1 MGKASME
8 PKILLEISQYIKTF
22 IEPNEGQATK
32 CDFVRLAMATC
43 NLVSQLLFGMRREY
57 DDREFISLMSAMEDD
72 LQTLGTLSI
81 FKNLPFGSWLLA
93 STLKKRNR
101 SLDVQ
106 YDAIRRLI
114 GDHKASLN
122 SDEPK
127 DLADHFLIEQSRPE
141 NKDLYIYSGLFIPI
155 NQWYL

>member
-72 LQTLGTLSI
+72 LQTLGTLSM
-81 FKNLPFGSWLLA
+81 FKKPSFGIMA
-93 STLKKRNR
+93 AGFYIEEKK
-101 SLDVQ
+101 SITGCSV
-106 YDAIRRLI
+106 
-114 GDHKASLN
+114 
-122 SDEPK
+122 
-127 DLADHFLIEQSRPE
+127 
-141 NKDLYIYSGLFIPI
+141 
-155 NQWYL
+155 